1 MNYENFTL
9 LTQKAL
15 KNGASIAKENQHK
28 KIENGH
34 IIKGIL
40 NIDKNVTPFILR
52 KLNLDLTEFEKQIE
66 LFINTYPKLEP
77 NSTLEVSVNVENSL
91 NRALHFSK
99 QLGDDFI
106 SIEHIFAGIII
117 TNDNVANYLKE
128 KGVTDSK
135 LKSII
140 EELRKGSE
148 IKEQKQKALEHLN
161 KYAKNLNKLAQEGK
175 LDPVVGRNDE
185 IRRILQIISRRSK
198 NNPIV
203 IGEPG
208 VGKTAV
214 IEGLAHRLVKGD
226 VPDNLKG
233 NQIYSLDIGMLI
245 AGAGKQGEF
254 EERLKTVIREVQESA
269 GDIILFIDEI
279 HLLIGAGKGAGAMDA
294 ANILKPA
301 LARGV
306 LKVIGATTINEYKK
320 YFEKD
325 KALVR
330 RFQNVMIKEPSVNE
344 AISILRG
351 IKEKYENFHKIQ
363 IKDEAIIAA
372 VELSNRY
379 ISERHLPDKAID
391 LIDEAA
397 AKLRL
402 EMSTL
407 PDEIDEIER
416 TIIQLKV
423 EKETIKK
430 EEEEK
435 KLKEIR
441 DKIAELS
448 DRRTNLR
455 AVWENQKQLI
465 SDIIKQKEIVE
476 FLKTEEKK
484 AETDGHYERAA
495 ELKYAKCVEEKEKL
509 NQLYK
514 QLDETNKDTILLK
527 ENIDRDLIAEIV
539 SNQTGIPVN
548 KMLESEKDKLLNL
561 EEHLSRRVIGQ
572 KEAIAAVSS
581 SIRRNRAGLSDDG
594 RPIGSFIFLG
604 TTGVGKTE
612 LAKALAEF
620 LFDDDKAMTRVDMS
634 EYQEQHSVSRLIG
647 SPPGYVGFEDGG
659 QLTEAVRLKP
669 YTVILFDEIEKAH
682 KDVFNTLLQVLD
694 DGRLTDSKG
703 VTVNFKNSLIIM
715 TSNAGSDKIME
726 NFNNLKKGNLDEIVE
741 KSKQDVSDAL
751 KKTMPPEFLNRI
763 DEIIMFTP
771 LSINE
776 IRKIVV
782 LQLTSLKKKLLK
794 NNIDLNFSR
803 SAILWL
809 TKVSYNP
816 AFGARPVKRSIQRHI
831 LNELSVQIL
840 GTKLKDSNKIYIDVK
855 ENKLL
860 FESLTDEQLQEKIK
874 EEEKKSDENIEEIV
888 KKSENSEI
896 KKEEIIKSDEVKTN
910 KPGFWKRIGN
920 WFKNVFGKKESE
932 SDIQAEKK
940 D

>member
-9 LTQKAL
+9 LAQKAL
-15 KNGASIAKENQHK
+15 KSGAAIAKENLHK

-40 NIDKNVTPFILR
+40 NSDKNVTPFILR
-52 KLNLDLTEFEKQIE
+52 KLSLDMVEFDKQID
-66 LFINTYPKLEP
+66 LFVNTYPKLEP
-77 NSTLEVSVNVENSL
+77 NSVLEVSAFVENSL
-91 NRALHFSK
+91 NRALIFSK
-99 QLGDDFI
+99 QIGDDFI
-106 SIEHIFAGIII
+106 SIEHIFAGIIVAG
-117 TNDNVANYLKE
+117 DNVSNYLKE
-128 KGVTDSK
+128 KGVSEIK
-135 LKSII
+135 LKAII
-140 EELRKGSE
+140 AELRKGSE
-148 IKEQKQKALEHLN
+148 IKEEKQKTYETLN
-161 KYAKNLNKLAQEGK
+161 LYAKNLNQLAKDGK
-175 LDPVVGRNDE
+175 LDPVIGRTDE
-185 IRRILQIISRRSK
+185 IRRILQIISRRNK

-214 IEGLAHRLVKGD
+214 IEGLAQRLIKGD
-226 VPDNLKG
+226 VPENLKG
-233 NQIYSLDIGMLI
+233 NQIFSLDVGALI
-245 AGAGKQGEF
+245 AGASKQGEF

-301 LARGV
+301 LARGT
-306 LKVIGATTINEYKK
+306 LKVIGSTTINEYKK

-330 RFQNVMIKEPSVNE
+330 RFQNIVLNEPTVDE

-363 IKDEAIIAA
+363 IKDDAIIAA
-372 VELSNRY
+372 VEFSHRY
-379 ISERHLPDKAID
+379 ISERYLPDKAID

-416 TIIQLKV
+416 KIIQLKV

-430 EEEEK
+430 EDEEK
-435 KLKEIR
+435 KVKEFK
-441 DKIAELS
+441 DKIAELT
-448 DRRTNLR
+448 DQRTNLR
-455 AVWENQKQLI
+455 AIWENQKQLI
-465 SDIIKQKEIVE
+465 SDIVKQKENIDL
-476 FLKTEEKK
+476 LKTEEKK
-484 AETDGHYERAA
+484 AETDGKFEKAA
-495 ELKYAKCVEEKEKL
+495 ELKYAKLVEEKNKL
-509 NQLYK
+509 NLLYK
-514 QLDETNKDTILLK
+514 QLDETNKDKILLK

-539 SNQTGIPVN
+539 SHQTGIPVN
-548 KMLESEKDKLLNL
+548 KMMQSEKDKLLKL
-561 EEHLSRRVIGQ
+561 EEHLSKRVIGQ
-572 KEAIAAVSS
+572 HEAISALSS
-581 SIRRNRAGLSDDG
+581 SIRRNRAGLSDEN

-620 LFDDDKAMTRVDMS
+620 LFDDDKAITRIDMS

-659 QLTEAVRLKP
+659 QLTEAIRSKP

-682 KDVFNTLLQVLD
+682 KNIFNTLLQVLD

-703 VTVNFKNSLIIM
+703 VTVNFKNSVIIM

-726 NFNNLKKGNLDEIVE
+726 NFGNLKKDNIKEITE
-741 KSKQDVSDAL
+741 KSKVDVSEAL
-751 KKTMPPEFLNRI
+751 KKMMPPEFLNRI

-771 LSINE
+771 LSISE

-782 LQLTSLKKKLLK
+782 LQLTSLKKKLIR

-803 SAILWL
+803 TAINWL

-831 LNELSVQIL
+831 LNELSLHIL
-840 GTKLKDSNKIYIDVK
+840 GTKVNQNNKVYIDVV
-855 ENKLL
+855 ENKLV
-860 FESLTDEQLQEKIK
+860 FENLTEEKLQEKIK
-874 EEEKKSDENIEEIV
+874 EEEKKSEENIEEIV
-888 KKSENSEI
+888 KKSE
-896 KKEEIIKSDEVKTN
+896 KSDTKNSDIVKTEDTNEN
-910 KPGFWKRIGN
+910 KPGFWKKIGN
-920 WFKNVFGKKESE
+920 WFKKVFGKKEVE
-932 SDIQAEKK
+932 TNIQPEKNN
-940 D
+940 